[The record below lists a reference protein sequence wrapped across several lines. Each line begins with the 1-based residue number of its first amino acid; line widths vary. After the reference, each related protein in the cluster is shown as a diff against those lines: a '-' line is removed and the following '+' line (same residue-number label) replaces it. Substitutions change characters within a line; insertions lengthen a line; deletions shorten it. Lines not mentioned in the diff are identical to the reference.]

1 VTSLSYQVEV
11 DSRSLN
17 EALLYFQFLGGA
29 TDDAVRVA
37 INKAGPKVR
46 TKASQ
51 AIRGQVRLKAKYVK
65 DRLEFKRASLSKL
78 TGRITTPSRG
88 LLLSRYSTSAQ
99 VANDGDKFKFFKPPP
114 VPPRGIRVKV
124 KPNGATKSMPRDYF
138 YMILPNSRAVG
149 IVRRRPNGQTGPR
162 AGRYEVAYGPS
173 VSQVFNT
180 VRDDV
185 LPEASQ
191 IYEAQMLD
199 AIRYLLQKRY
209 PKE

>member
-114 VPPRGIRVKV
+114 VPPRASGSRSSPTAP
-124 KPNGATKSMPRDYF
+124 PNPCPATIF
-138 YMILPNSRAVG
+138 
-149 IVRRRPNGQTGPR
+149 T
-162 AGRYEVAYGPS
+162 
-173 VSQVFNT
+173 
-180 VRDDV
+180 
-185 LPEASQ
+185 
-191 IYEAQMLD
+191 
-199 AIRYLLQKRY
+199 
-209 PKE
+209 

>member
-51 AIRGQVRLKAKYVK
+51 AIRGQVRLKAKYVN
-65 DRLEFKRASLSKL
+65 DRLKFQKASRSKL

-124 KPNGATKSMPRDYF
+124 NPSGGTKSLPRDYF
-138 YMILPNSRAVG
+138 YMILTNSRAVG

-162 AGRYEVAYGPS
+162 GGRYKVAYGKS
-173 VSQVFNT
+173 LSQTFNT

>member
-65 DRLEFKRASLSKL
+65 DRLEFQKASLSKL

-99 VANDGDKFKFFKPPP
+99 VANDGDKFK
-114 VPPRGIRVKV
+114 
-124 KPNGATKSMPRDYF
+124 S
-138 YMILPNSRAVG
+138 SS
-149 IVRRRPNGQTGPR
+149 RRPCRRG
-162 AGRYEVAYGPS
+162 
-173 VSQVFNT
+173 
-180 VRDDV
+180 
-185 LPEASQ
+185 ASGSRS
-191 IYEAQMLD
+191 IPA
-199 AIRYLLQKRY
+199 AAPNPCPATIFT
-209 PKE
+209 

>member
-99 VANDGDKFKFFKPPP
+99 VANDGNKFK
-114 VPPRGIRVKV
+114 
-124 KPNGATKSMPRDYF
+124 S
-138 YMILPNSRAVG
+138 S
-149 IVRRRPNGQTGPR
+149 RRPCR
-162 AGRYEVAYGPS
+162 RVASGSRSSPTAPPNPCPATI
-173 VSQVFNT
+173 FT
-180 VRDDV
+180 
-185 LPEASQ
+185 
-191 IYEAQMLD
+191 
-199 AIRYLLQKRY
+199 
-209 PKE
+209 